1 MNKHERMLAGL
12 VIANHIEQFT
22 ASQYEEFKRLLK
34 DRHPELLERHPDI
47 IQLMDNIR
55 KP

>member
-1 MNKHERMLAGL
+1 MNKHERMLVGL
-12 VIANHIEQFT
+12 VIANQIEQFT
-22 ASQYEEFKRLLK
+22 ASQYKEFKRLLK
-34 DRHPELLERHPDI
+34 ERHPELLKRHPDI